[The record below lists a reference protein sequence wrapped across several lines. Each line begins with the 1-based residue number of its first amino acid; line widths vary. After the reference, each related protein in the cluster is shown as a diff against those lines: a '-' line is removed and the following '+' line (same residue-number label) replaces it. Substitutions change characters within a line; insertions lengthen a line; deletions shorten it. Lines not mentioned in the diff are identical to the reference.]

1 MAHEL
6 GPRVEPAEP
15 FSLVEPSPAREAVGP
30 AVVAMTPAWLPPA
43 EVPDPT
49 PAVTGSGGC
58 PPRPRPDPNRVPRGA
73 RVQLCRSPVDA
84 MKESNALEVTAVRAI
99 ETSDRA
105 RTLWSDADRTWASR
119 AAAEVVGEGASVDDF
134 VARRAKLALE
144 RIGSRQPA
152 ISRAVE
158 ALRWRQWVGAA
169 IVLLAFLAGMAFNRI
184 GSGQRIN
191 LLAPPVLALLAW
203 NVAVY
208 ALLLVAPLVRAGKVR
223 EAAGG
228 FLRRLVARIA
238 GGAVRMPRDRSGPA
252 GEAVAT
258 LAADWMR
265 FSAPLYAARTA
276 RILHFAA
283 AAFAVGVV
291 SGMYLRGLAV
301 EYRATW
307 ESTFLDPA
315 TVHALLSFALWPG
328 TALTGIPVPSVEA
341 IAAIRSGGVPAS
353 ENAASWLHLLAATVA
368 SVVVVPRAVLG
379 VLAWGVEHRRGSR
392 VKLPLNEP
400 YFNRIVRGF
409 KGGPV
414 RLKVVPYS
422 YQVPPDSLGGLQTV
436 VARTFGGSAAMVCA
450 SPVNYGD
457 EDTLPKAALPDG
469 SGPAIALFNLA
480 ATPEHEAHGAFVDAM
495 RNAAAG
501 HPVIALVDEAA
512 FRVRAAGDGKRIE
525 ERRAAWRAL
534 LADRGVTPVFVDLA
548 APDLPAVEQQ
558 FDALLGARH

>member
-1 MAHEL
+1 MNEK
-6 GPRVEPAEP
+6 
-15 FSLVEPSPAREAVGP
+15 S
-30 AVVAMTPAWLPPA
+30 
-43 EVPDPT
+43 
-49 PAVTGSGGC
+49 
-58 PPRPRPDPNRVPRGA
+58 
-73 RVQLCRSPVDA
+73 
-84 MKESNALEVTAVRAI
+84 ALEVTAVRAI
-99 ETSDRA
+99 ETSDRERA
-105 RTLWSDADRTWASR
+105 LWSDADRSWASR
-119 AAAEVVGEGASVDDF
+119 AAAEVVGEGAPVDAF

-152 ISRAVE
+152 ITRAVE

-169 IVLLAFLAGMAFNRI
+169 IVALAFLAGMAFHRI

-191 LLAPPVLALLAW
+191 LLAPPVLTLLAW

-208 ALLLVAPLVRAGKVR
+208 VALLLAPVIRAGKARV
-223 EAAGG
+223 AAGG
-228 FLRRLVARIA
+228 VLRRLVARIA
-238 GGAVRMPRDRSGPA
+238 GGAVRLPRDRSGPA
-252 GEAVAT
+252 GQAVT
-258 LAADWMR
+258 TFAADWAR
-265 FSAPLYAARTA
+265 FAAPLYAARTA

-291 SGMYLRGLAV
+291 AGLYLRGLAV

-315 TVHALLSFALWPG
+315 TVHGLLSFALWPG
-328 TALTGIPVPSVEA
+328 SVLTGIPVPTTEA

-353 ENAASWLHLLAATVA
+353 ENAASWLHLLGATVGA
-368 SVVVVPRAVLG
+368 VVIVPRVVLG
-379 VLAWGVEHRRGSR
+379 LLAWAVEHRRASR

-414 RLKVVPYS
+414 RLRVVPYS
-422 YQVPPDSLGGLQTV
+422 YQVPAESLSGLQSV

-450 SPVNYGD
+450 SPVAYGE
-457 EDTLPKAALPDG
+457 EDSLPKSALPDG

-480 ATPEHEAHGAFVDAM
+480 ATPEREAHGAFVDAM
-495 RNAAAG
+495 RASAAG
-501 HPVIALVDEAA
+501 HPLIVLVDEAA
-512 FRVRAAGDGKRIE
+512 FRSRNPGDEKRVE

-534 LADRGVTPVFVDLA
+534 LAGRDVSPVFVDLS
-548 APDLPAVEQQ
+548 APDLPAVEKQ

>member
-1 MAHEL
+1 MIEK
-6 GPRVEPAEP
+6 
-15 FSLVEPSPAREAVGP
+15 S
-30 AVVAMTPAWLPPA
+30 
-43 EVPDPT
+43 
-49 PAVTGSGGC
+49 
-58 PPRPRPDPNRVPRGA
+58 
-73 RVQLCRSPVDA
+73 
-84 MKESNALEVTAVRAI
+84 ALEVTAVRAI

-105 RTLWSDADRTWASR
+105 RALWSDADRAWASR

-144 RIGSRQPA
+144 RIGTRQPA
-152 ISRAVE
+152 LTRAVA

-169 IVLLAFLAGMAFNRI
+169 AVVVAFLTGMAFHHI
-184 GSGQRIN
+184 GSGARIN

-203 NVAVY
+203 NVVVY
-208 ALLLVAPLVRAGKVR
+208 VLLLVAPLLRAGEARKV
-223 EAAGG
+223 AGG
-228 FLRRLVARIA
+228 FLRRLVARVA
-238 GGAVRMPRDRSGPA
+238 GGAVRVPRDRTGPA

-258 LAADWMR
+258 FAADWTR
-265 FSAPLYAARTA
+265 FAAPLYAARTA

-291 SGMYLRGLAV
+291 SGLYLRGLAV

-315 TVHALLSFALWPG
+315 TVHALLSIALWPG
-328 TALTGIPVPSVEA
+328 AAITGIPIPSVEA
-341 IAAIRSGGVPAS
+341 IAAIRSGGQPAS
-353 ENAASWLHLLAATVA
+353 ENAAQWLHLLAATVA
-368 SVVVVPRAVLG
+368 AVVIVPRVVLG
-379 VLAWGVEHRRGSR
+379 FLAWAVEHRRASR

-414 RLKVVPYS
+414 RIKVVPYS

-457 EDTLPKAALPDG
+457 EDALAKSALPDG

-495 RNAAAG
+495 RTAAAG
-501 HPVIALVDEAA
+501 HPVIVLVDESA
-512 FRVRAAGDGKRIE
+512 FRARNPGDGKRLE
-525 ERRAAWRAL
+525 ERRAAWRSL
-534 LADRGVTPVFVDLA
+534 LANRSVSPVFVDLST
-548 APDLPAVEQQ
+548 PDLPAVEKQ
-558 FDALLGARH
+558 FDALLGARS

>member
-1 MAHEL
+1 MRPGRPVPQRACDSRSAQDL
-6 GPRVEPAEP
+6 STDAPLQLLAD
-15 FSLVEPSPAREAVGP
+15 
-30 AVVAMTPAWLPPA
+30 
-43 EVPDPT
+43 VPDLA
-49 PAVTGSGGC
+49 PAITRGRRAIAATAPV
-58 PPRPRPDPNRVPRGA
+58 PRPRGRQGA
-73 RVQLCRSPVDA
+73 RVQLRGTPRDA
-84 MKESNALEVTAVRAI
+84 MHEKSALEVTAVRAI

-152 ISRAVE
+152 LTRAVE

-169 IVLLAFLAGMAFNRI
+169 IVLLSFLAGMAFNRI

-203 NVAVY
+203 NVVVY
-208 ALLLVAPLVRAGKVR
+208 ALLLVAPLLRAGKAR

-238 GGAVRMPRDRSGPA
+238 GGAARLPRDRAGPA

-258 LAADWMR
+258 FAADWTR

-291 SGMYLRGLAV
+291 AGMYLRGLAV

-328 TALTGIPVPSVEA
+328 ATLTGIPIPSVEA
-341 IAAIRSGGVPAS
+341 ISAIRSGGAPAS

-368 SVVVVPRAVLG
+368 AIVIGPRLVLG
-379 VLAWGVEHRRGSR
+379 LAAWAVERRRASR

-422 YQVPPDSLGGLQTV
+422 FQVPAESLSGLQTV
-436 VARTFGGSAAMVCA
+436 VARTFGGSAAMMCA
-450 SPVNYGD
+450 SPVGYGD
-457 EDTLPKAALPDG
+457 EDALPKSALPDG

-480 ATPEHEAHGAFVDAM
+480 ATPEREAHGAFVDAM
-495 RNAAAG
+495 RTAAAG
-501 HPVIALVDEAA
+501 HPVIVLVDEAA
-512 FRVRAAGDGKRIE
+512 FRARNPGDDRRLE
-525 ERRAAWRAL
+525 ERRAAWRGL
-534 LADRGVTPVFVDLA
+534 LGDRGVSPVFADLS
-548 APDLPAVEQQ
+548 APDLPAIERQ
-558 FDALLGARH
+558 FDALLGARR